1 MKTYLKD
8 LTPEEVIRRL
18 KAGEVLKE
26 DDSKTITK
34 LVEGVWC
41 TYYQNGSI
49 GLNDGFNLDSDARQ
63 YYYFETPDELKL
75 EVGKCYKTRDGRKA
89 FISDY
94 NSATK
99 YFRGAVVEFLDLVI
113 WTNDGMYLYTTKESN
128 LDLISEWS
136 DYDVESNKKRAW
148 YI

>member
-8 LTPEEVIRRL
+8 LTLEEIIRRL

-49 GLNDGFNLDSDARQ
+49 GLNDNFILDSEAKQ
-63 YYYFETPDELKL
+63 YNYFENPDELKL

-89 FISDY
+89 FISTQSMADKKFLGVVVGC
-94 NSATK
+94 NSCWSW
-99 YFRGAVVEFLDLVI
+99 F
-113 WTNDGMYLYTTKESN
+113 NDGCYKIDKSESSF
-128 LDLISEWS
+128 DLISEWS
-136 DYDVESNKKRAW
+136 DDDVE
-148 YI
+148 

>member
-18 KAGEVLKE
+18 KTGEVLKE

-34 LVEGVWC
+34 LVDGVWC
-41 TYYQNGSI
+41 TYCQNGAI
-49 GLNDGFNLDSDARQ
+49 VLNDDFILDSDARQ
-63 YYYFETPDELKL
+63 YNYFETPDELKL

-89 FISDY
+89 FVYKYDNPVFQGVLVESDGLLSWGKDGRVFISRED
-94 NSATK
+94 
-99 YFRGAVVEFLDLVI
+99 D
-113 WTNDGMYLYTTKESN
+113 

-136 DYDVESNKKRAW
+136 DDDVAED
-148 YI
+148 